1 MSDIPPITYTQRIA
15 DNSFL
20 KAAHMLLTM
29 LLPVMTGA
37 LGWYAD
43 RLDSRLE
50 TVSKELAEANSRL
63 AVVATYEPRINRLEA
78 WQQATNDDVRRR
90 GRFDPSDGKELEAKV
105 MSRVDRLEDR
115 LTDAER
121 RILAR

>member
-90 GRFDPSDGKELEAKV
+90 GRFDPSDGRELEAKI
-105 MSRVDRLEDR
+105 MLRVDRLEDR

-121 RILAR
+121 RIPSR